1 MLRGFVVA
9 AGVLAA
15 TSAIAGEMRPEEA
28 RSFIAGKL
36 FSYTC
41 FEGTRGAGRIHAD
54 GSVVGTIQ
62 IRGSGP
68 VRYAVLPANTI
79 RVKTDSVCASVRGM
93 PFEPC
98 FNLERTSDSS
108 FRGSIQGLSF
118 ASCEFVRRGGRVN
131 VAGNTHSHRPL
142 SLQASTVGSGQ

>member
-15 TSAIAGEMRPEEA
+15 APAIAGEMRPEEA
-28 RSFIAGKL
+28 KSFVAGKL

-54 GSVVGTIQ
+54 GSVVGSIQ
-62 IRGSGP
+62 IRGTGP
-68 VRYAVLPANTI
+68 VRYAMLPANTI
-79 RVKTDSVCASVRGM
+79 RVRPDSICASVKGM

-98 FNLERTSDSS
+98 FKVERTSENS
-108 FRGSIQGLSF
+108 FRGSISGLSF

-131 VAGNTHSHRPL
+131 VAGATSTRPL
-142 SLQASTVGSGQ
+142 SLQAASTTGSSE

>member
-15 TSAIAGEMRPEEA
+15 APAIAGEMRPEEA
-28 RSFIAGKL
+28 KAFVAGKL

-54 GSVVGTIQ
+54 GSVVGSIQ
-62 IRGSGP
+62 FRGSGP
-68 VRYAVLPANTI
+68 VRYAVLPPNTI
-79 RVKTDSVCASVRGM
+79 RVRPDSICASVKGM

-98 FNLERTSDSS
+98 FKLERTSENS
-108 FRGSIQGLSF
+108 FRGSISGLSF

-131 VAGNTHSHRPL
+131 VAGATPHRPL
-142 SLQASTVGSGQ
+142 SLQAASTTGSSE

>member
-1 MLRGFVVA
+1 MLREFVVA

-15 TSAIAGEMRPEEA
+15 MPAVAGEMTPEEA
-28 RSFIAGKL
+28 RSFVAGKL

-54 GSVVGTIQ
+54 GSVMGTIQ

-68 VRYAVLPANTI
+68 VRQAMLPANTI
-79 RVKTDSVCASVRGM
+79 RIKSDSVCASVRGL

-98 FNLERTSDSS
+98 FRLERTSANS
-108 FRGSIQGLSF
+108 FRGSISGLSF
-118 ASCEFVRRGGRVN
+118 ASCEFVRRGGRIT
-131 VAGNTHSHRPL
+131 VAGNSRSHHPL
-142 SLQASTVGSGQ
+142 SLQASTTGSRE